1 MLRIYLILILF
12 FTSLAAQG
20 QFHDTSVFQYPI
32 QMDDVVIKATRSG
45 WDLAGFIRRIQT
57 DTTFYKSFKSL
68 RVKSFTALNDIRI
81 YDSKGKVTASLNSKT
96 RTNAANGCRTMD
108 VLEEKTM
115 GNFYERDGDYRYYT
129 ADLYAYLFFTKGR
142 ICNQND
148 IVGNSVH
155 ERGSGQLEK
164 SKYQLK
170 QLIFNPGSKVSG
182 IPFMGDKAAIFEP
195 DQAKKYDF
203 KLSSDEYDGV
213 DCYVFRAI
221 PKPDYADD
229 VVYNELST
237 WFRKSDYSI
246 IARDYSLSYKTM
258 VYDFDVRMQVRTRLL
273 GDRLMPTYI
282 SYDGNWHVFGKKRER
297 VKFTTTL
304 TY

>member
-1 MLRIYLILILF
+1 MRKIFLLF
-12 FTSLAAQG
+12 SVLFSLTARAQY
-20 QFHDTSVFQYPI
+20 QDTSVFAYPI
-32 QMDDVVIKATRSG
+32 QMDDVVVTAARGG
-45 WDLAGFIRRIQT
+45 WDVAAFIRRVQT
-57 DTTFYKSFKSL
+57 DTTFFKSFKTL
-68 RVKSFTALNDIRI
+68 RVKSFTAHNDIRV
-81 YDSKGKVTASLNSKT
+81 YDSKGRVDASLVSNT

-108 VLEEKTM
+108 VLDEKTT
-115 GNFYERDGDYRYYT
+115 GDFYKRNGEYKYYT

-148 IVGNSVH
+148 IVGNTMQ
-155 ERGSGQLEK
+155 ERGKGQLEK

-170 QLIFNPGSKVSG
+170 QLIFNPGSKIDG

-203 KLSSDEYDGV
+203 KLNSEEYNGV
-213 DCYVFRAI
+213 ECYVFKAI
-221 PKPDYADD
+221 PKADYADD

-246 IARDYSLSYKTM
+246 VARDYSLSYKTLA
-258 VYDFDVRMQVRTRLL
+258 YDFDVRMQVRTKLL
-273 GDRLMPTYI
+273 GDRLVPTNI

-304 TY
+304 SY